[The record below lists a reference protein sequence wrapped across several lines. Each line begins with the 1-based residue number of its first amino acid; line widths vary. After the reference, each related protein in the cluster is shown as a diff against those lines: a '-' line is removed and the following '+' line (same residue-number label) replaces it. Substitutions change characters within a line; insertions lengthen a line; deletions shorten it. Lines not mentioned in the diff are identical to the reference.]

1 MSRGVLL
8 KNVPPGQKSQSKIS
22 AGPTNV
28 HSKNKG
34 HQVTPCSSP
43 GEGRM
48 IDTVSENAFADHAEG
63 QEARYVLR
71 PYITGNTFHTHQ
83 VLKNVK
89 KMCEDELPG
98 RYDLKV
104 IDIFQRP
111 ELARAVPTLIMKHPL
126 PRRKLIGDR
135 SDRDGVVPSPEITR
149 YGKAGKEGNN

>member
-1 MSRGVLL
+1 
-8 KNVPPGQKSQSKIS
+8 
-22 AGPTNV
+22 
-28 HSKNKG
+28 
-34 HQVTPCSSP
+34 
-43 GEGRM
+43 M

-111 ELARAVPTLIMKHPL
+111 ELARAVLAVPTLIMKHPL